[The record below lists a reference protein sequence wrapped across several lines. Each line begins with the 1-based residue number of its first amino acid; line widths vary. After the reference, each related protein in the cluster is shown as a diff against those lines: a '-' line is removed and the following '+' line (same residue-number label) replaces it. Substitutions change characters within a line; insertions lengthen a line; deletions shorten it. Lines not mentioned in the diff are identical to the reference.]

1 MMKQKVD
8 DGYFA
13 NGLVQPSKN
22 PTETRRNPQKPHKV
36 FSWLSTIFSFA
47 KNPVQGKCK
56 NAVVNNTK
64 ICAFFSSP
72 IFAAPKPQ
80 DQQQPTINF
89 KSMKT
94 PAFLFKQRQKIQKIR
109 QNHPFSQELALM
121 VLSFLSPCSHLELS
135 IGALGLDTS
144 VGRFFL
150 GQPKPWF

>member
-13 NGLVQPSKN
+13 NGLVQPSKT

-64 ICAFFSSP
+64 ICAFFFSSP

-80 DQQQPTINF
+80 DQQQPTTNF

-94 PAFLFKQRQKIQKIR
+94 PAFLFKDKTYKIIHSPR
-109 QNHPFSQELALM
+109 SWLWWSWVFYHLVLTWSYPLA
-121 VLSFLSPCSHLELS
+121 
-135 IGALGLDTS
+135 
-144 VGRFFL
+144 
-150 GQPKPWF
+150 PWGWILLWGDFWG